1 MSDYT
6 EQCLKKFIEAKE
18 SFYVKIRYERWPSEI
33 QVHFYYHDENYFNVK
48 QTIIDLD
55 NYLRQCNVHKLCW
68 NTLAKIG
75 INNSMGANYSELC
88 FKKNFKYLTRL
99 DIGKR

>member
-1 MSDYT
+1 MSNI
-6 EQCLKKFIEAKE
+6 EQSLEKFIKMKE
-18 SFYVKIRYERWPSEI
+18 SFYLKIRYERWPTEI
-33 QVHFYYHDENYFNVK
+33 QIYFYYHNENYFNVK

-55 NYLRQCNVHKLCW
+55 NYLCQYNEHRLW

-75 INNSMGANYSELC
+75 INNSMGANYSQLC

-99 DIGKR
+99 DIEKR